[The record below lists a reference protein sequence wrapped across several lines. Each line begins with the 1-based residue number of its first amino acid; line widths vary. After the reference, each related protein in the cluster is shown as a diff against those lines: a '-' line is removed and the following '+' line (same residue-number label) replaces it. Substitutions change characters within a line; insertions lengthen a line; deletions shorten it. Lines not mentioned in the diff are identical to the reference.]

1 MDTIWENLATH
12 HLSYLMMKGLIK
24 SVTVHIQIIT
34 QCQLHVQYLHINLII
49 LFNVVVQ
56 ILFNSPFTPKS
67 AN

>member
-1 MDTIWENLATH
+1 MDTIWANLTTH
-12 HLSYLMMKGLIK
+12 HLSYLMMEGLIK
-24 SVTVHIQIIT
+24 SVTVHRQIIT

-56 ILFNSPFTPKS
+56 ILFNSPFTPKI